1 MAEMH
6 ELLEAAAR
14 KHGVGGY
21 RRHVLLC
28 TGPKCCTEAEGM
40 AAWEALKGQIKDHHL
55 GEGDRCGR
63 RTGNA
68 RSRSDRGQLRRPW
81 PHPATG

>member
-1 MAEMH
+1 MAEK
-6 ELLEAAAR
+6 EEQLRAAAR

-40 AAWEALKGQIKDHHL
+40 AAWEALKGQIKDRGL
-55 GEGDRCGR
+55 G
-63 RTGNA
+63 
-68 RSRSDRGQLRRPW
+68 
-81 PHPATG
+81 